1 MNPIQF
7 QLKPLLTQLARPDNQ
22 RDTRQQ
28 GEKGGAK
35 LIGLDFF
42 SRAKEINTQAVQ
54 DRKSAAKARM
64 AELKQ
69 RIENMMRFA
78 GIGKG
83 NPRLVAELAKE
94 LKALVAQYGGSAGA
108 SMTASDNASN
118 TSNTSQSATAGP
130 TGSEPASTAAELAE
144 SSTSVSEQ
152 TSSDEKTSAAHSEPS
167 GEKST
172 EKTGSQR
179 ADGTQSPAER
189 RPGGAG
195 DAGDKEFFAEVKK
208 LSNKL
213 KQLLAMEN
221 RQLKTEMDQRELRA
235 AKKSLQDIT
244 EAVQKAEASV
254 ADEQA
259 QIAIQQGGAIY
270 SASGEASLAS
280 SGNLSVFA

>member
-7 QLKPLLTQLARPDNQ
+7 QLKPLLTQLARADNQ

-28 GEKGGAK
+28 GESSGAK
-35 LIGLDFF
+35 HIGLDFF

-94 LKALVAQYGGSAGA
+94 LKALVAQYGGSTGA
-108 SMTASDNASN
+108 AVGMPASDNASN
-118 TSNTSQSATAGP
+118 TSNPSQAATAGQ
-130 TGSEPASTAAELAE
+130 TGSEQASAAAELAE
-144 SSTSVSEQ
+144 SATSASDK
-152 TSSDEKTSAAHSEPS
+152 TSSDEKASAARTEPS
-167 GEKST
+167 A
-172 EKTGSQR
+172 EKTDDPHQR
-179 ADGTQSPAER
+179 GDGMQCSAER
-189 RPGGAG
+189 RPSGAG

-208 LSNKL
+208 LSSKL

-235 AKKSLQDIT
+235 AKKSIQDVA
-244 EAVQKAEASV
+244 EAVQKAETSV

-270 SASGEASLAS
+270 SASGEASVS
-280 SGNLSVFA
+280 STGNLSVFA